1 MATPEELTFSQL
13 LYGGIGFMLL
23 AGGTLLVF
31 LVTYQRRLLEQQ
43 LHARAAET
51 QHQQQLLTAIIE
63 AQEGERERIGQ
74 DLHDGIGSTLATAKL
89 LVSRLGSVPSAES
102 PALLVTHIE
111 QLMAAAV
118 QDVRGISHS
127 LYPVVLARFG
137 LAEALQHL
145 VDVCNE
151 ANLLPVSFE
160 VHYTRPLALA
170 QELALYRICQELI
183 TNALKHARGASWLR
197 VGLRQ
202 QGDTLTLTVADDG
215 CGFLLAAGPAD
226 HVAPVTQGAG
236 LRSIAVRVQMLQA
249 HLQRQSVVGEGTRT
263 TIELRA
269 STSP

>member
-1 MATPEELTFSQL
+1 MVKPEELTFSQL

-43 LHARAAET
+43 LHARAAEA
-51 QHQQQLLTAIIE
+51 QHQQELLAAIIE

-74 DLHDGIGSTLATAKL
+74 DLHDSIGSTLATAKL
-89 LVSRLGSVPSAES
+89 LVSRLGSVPPADS
-102 PALLVTHIE
+102 PTLLVTHIK

-151 ANLLPVSFE
+151 ANVLPVSLE
-160 VHYTRPLALA
+160 VQYARPLVLA

-183 TNALKHARGASWLR
+183 TNALKHAHGATWLR

-215 CGFLLAAGPAD
+215 CGFPPAAGPSDNVTPA
-226 HVAPVTQGAG
+226 TQGAG
-236 LRSIAVRVQMLQA
+236 LRSIAVRVKMLQA
-249 HLQRQSVVGEGTRT
+249 HLQRQSAAGQGTRT

-269 STSP
+269 STAP